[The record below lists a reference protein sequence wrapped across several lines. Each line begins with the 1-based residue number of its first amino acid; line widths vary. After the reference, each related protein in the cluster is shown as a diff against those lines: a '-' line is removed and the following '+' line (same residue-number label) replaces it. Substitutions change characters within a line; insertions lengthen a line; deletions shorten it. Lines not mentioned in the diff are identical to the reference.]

1 MDNLKDDASRA
12 QSTINNTMTAENA
25 KSILSSRKLI
35 TEVGKYY
42 LKVTNSTPFD
52 REVAGGDSIL
62 TQIVNFNGMTP
73 YQLTEAKKLFRV
85 GKYQEATNLA
95 LTSSRRIGMDFI
107 PKKGDICE
115 VIVDYVPLRDF
126 SPWAGEEVDPSNP
139 DEDIRFPQGRKN
151 QQGLLV
157 VGVQAM
163 PVTKAANVSFDLD
176 EEEVETEASLVD
188 EYTAS
193 IENREAS
200 IDAAEAKGAGVPP
213 AKVAG
218 TGKNPPV
225 EQPANV

>member
-1 MDNLKDDASRA
+1 MDNLRDNASRA
-12 QSTINNTMTAENA
+12 QDAIGNVMTAENA
-25 KSILSSRKLI
+25 KQILSSRKLI
-35 TEVGKYY
+35 TEASKYY

-62 TQIVNFNGMTP
+62 TQIVNFNGMTD
-73 YQLTEAKKLFRV
+73 YQLKQAKQLFRE
-85 GKYQEATNLA
+85 GKYQEATNIA

-126 SPWAGEEVDPSNP
+126 EPWAGEEVDPTNP
-139 DEDIRFPQGRKN
+139 NEDIRFPQGRKN

-157 VGVQAM
+157 VGVQAI
-163 PVTKAANVSFDLD
+163 PVTKANNVVFNLD
-176 EEEVETEASLVD
+176 DETEVEASLVD
-188 EYTAS
+188 ENTAS

-200 IDAAEAKGAGVPP
+200 IHAAEAKGAGEPS
-213 AKVAG
+213 AKVSG

-225 EQPANV
+225 EQPSQV